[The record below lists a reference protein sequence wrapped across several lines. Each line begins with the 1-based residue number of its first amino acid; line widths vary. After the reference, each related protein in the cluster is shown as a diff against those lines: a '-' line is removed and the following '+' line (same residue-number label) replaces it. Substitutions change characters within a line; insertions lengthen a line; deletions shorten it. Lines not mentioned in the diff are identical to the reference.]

1 MNLHKY
7 PQSINN
13 ICILH
18 KTIFTKKKKKK
29 KIMPTLTRTSE
40 KSDYRR

>member
-18 KTIFTKKKKKK
+18 KTILTKKKKKK
-29 KIMPTLTRTSE
+29 KNNADFDKNI
-40 KSDYRR
+40 

>member
-29 KIMPTLTRTSE
+29 KNNADFDKNI
-40 KSDYRR
+40 

>member
-29 KIMPTLTRTSE
+29 KKKNNADFDKNI
-40 KSDYRR
+40 